1 MSKSK
6 VKIVLDKNSNIMYGS
21 RSVIPSTK
29 RSSINELIP
38 YKIHIGIFVF
48 DKDYL
53 INQYAT
59 EETENQICEDIE
71 WLKILE
77 QEKKLML

>member
-1 MSKSK
+1 
-6 VKIVLDKNSNIMYGS
+6 MYGS

-29 RSSINELIP
+29 RSTINELIP
-38 YKIHIGIFVF
+38 YKIHIDIFVF

-59 EETENQICEDIE
+59 
-71 WLKILE
+71 K
-77 QEKKLML
+77 